1 MGLDRKMKQRRRDWH
16 VAVGDGRRHR
26 GMREKK
32 VAPGRG
38 MDSTQDRKPQGHKQ
52 RAVVMTGF

>member
-32 VAPGRG
+32 VVPGRG
-38 MDSTQDRKPQGHKQ
+38 MDATQDRKP
-52 RAVVMTGF
+52 